1 MTRQRL
7 ARVSRREL
15 LAGVTAGAV
24 ALGLPLVELGAADG
38 PAPPRKLK
46 VLVAGA
52 HPDDPELSAG
62 GTIARYTDLGHEV
75 VCLYLTRGEMGVLKE
90 KKTPQETAALRS
102 AEAEKACALL
112 KARSLFA
119 GQRDADTEVSSVRY
133 DAFRNI
139 LDAEKPDVVF
149 THWPIDPHRDHRT
162 ASLLVYDAWL
172 KGGRS
177 FQLYYF
183 EVKAGLQT
191 QLFRPTLYVD
201 ITATQERKQKACYLH
216 SHGEQ
221 VYTSHT
227 DLMNRF
233 RGLEC
238 GCAFAEAFVHHPHRA
253 AGPIP

>member
-1 MTRQRL
+1 MTRQTSKK
-7 ARVSRREL
+7 ASRREL
-15 LAGVTAGAV
+15 LAGLGAASA
-24 ALGLPLVELGAADG
+24 ALGLPLVEARASAD
-38 PAPPRKLK
+38 PTSQRKIK

-90 KKTPQETAALRS
+90 KKTPQETGTLRS
-102 AEAEKACALL
+102 AECEKACAIL
-112 KARSLFA
+112 KARPLFA
-119 GQRDADTEVSSVRY
+119 GQVDADTEVNPRLY
-133 DAFRNI
+133 EAFFKI
-139 LDAEKPDVVF
+139 LEAVKPDVVF
-149 THWPIDPHRDHRT
+149 THWPIDPHRDHRA

-172 KGGRS
+172 KGGRR

-201 ITATQERKQKACYLH
+201 ITATEERKRQACYVH

-221 VYTSHT
+221 VWTSHT
-227 DLMNRF
+227 DLMNRS

-238 GCAFAEAFVHHPHRA
+238 GCKFAEAFVQHPQKA
-253 AGPIP
+253 AGPV